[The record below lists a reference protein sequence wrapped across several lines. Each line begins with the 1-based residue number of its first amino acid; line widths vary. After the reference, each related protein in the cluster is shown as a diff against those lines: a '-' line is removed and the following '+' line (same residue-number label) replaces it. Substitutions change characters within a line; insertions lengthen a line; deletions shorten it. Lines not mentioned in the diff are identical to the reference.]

1 MNRYIALRPLMAS
14 VLALT
19 FPLVGAFAAELS
31 AELREAA
38 AGDEPVRVLI
48 VAKQSDEPVVSV
60 MNADPLARRRAAADR
75 ATSSIRRR
83 LAEAGDGFGFGDG
96 AQMPSAYLWA
106 ANAVAADVDG
116 STLEALAEDPTV
128 ERIVMD
134 RVLPV
139 LFDDPTPVADPQPV
153 EAMDQD
159 IPEDPL
165 WHLRKVGTTAVR
177 QKGFTGK
184 GVRVGI
190 IDTGIQADHEELAG
204 KVESFLDF
212 TTLTVEDGELVG
224 EPGTEP
230 YDDNGHGTHCAG
242 TIAGNKVGIAPDA
255 KLIIAKSMGGEGG
268 GSIVGLL
275 VGMQWMLDPDGDPNT
290 ADQPDLVSNS
300 WGINVQH
307 LGEDINLFR
316 DLVLAWREAGIVPIF
331 AAGNDGPNTAAAPAI
346 YPESFAVGATTH
358 HDTIAPFSTGVKVEL
373 EGGFL
378 IKPDISAPGAAIVSS
393 YPGGKYARLDGTS
406 MACPLV
412 AGAVALAKGA
422 FPGATIDQ
430 LTKSF
435 QDGAVE
441 LGEAGKDSRF
451 GHGRLDVPEA
461 FDRLEQIFG
470 APQAD

>member
-1 MNRYIALRPLMAS
+1 MNRYTALRPLMAS
-14 VLALT
+14 VLALS

-31 AELREAA
+31 ADLKAA
-38 AGDEPVRVLI
+38 MEKDEPIRVLI

-60 MNADPLARRRAAADR
+60 MNADPLSRRRAAADR
-75 ATSSIRRR
+75 ATASIRRR

-96 AQMPSAYLWA
+96 SRMPSAYLWA

-116 STLEALAEDPTV
+116 STLEALAEDPSV
-128 ERIVMD
+128 DRIVMD

-139 LFDDPTPVADPQPV
+139 LFDDPQPV
-153 EAMDQD
+153 DAQAED

-165 WHLRKVGTTAVR
+165 WHLRKVGTVDVR
-177 QKGFTGK
+177 QKGFTGQ
-184 GVRVGI
+184 GVRVGV
-190 IDTGIQADHEELAG
+190 IDTGIQADHPELEG
-204 KVESFLDF
+204 KVEKFLDF
-212 TTLTVEDGELVG
+212 TTLSVEDGELVG
-224 EPGTEP
+224 TPGTEP

-275 VGMQWMLDPDGDPNT
+275 VGMQWMLDPDGDPSTN
-290 ADQPDLVSNS
+290 DQPDIVSNS
-300 WGINVQH
+300 WGINIQH

-316 DLVLAWREAGIVPIF
+316 QLVVSWREAGIVPIF
-331 AAGNDGPNTAAAPAI
+331 AAGNDGPETAAAPAI

-358 HDTIAPFSTGVKVEL
+358 HDTIAPFSTGIKVEL
-373 EGGFL
+373 DGGLL

-393 YPGGKYARLDGTS
+393 YPGSKYARLDGTS

-430 LTKSF
+430 LTNAFEK
-435 QDGAVE
+435 GALE
-441 LGEAGKDSRF
+441 LGAAGKDDRF
-451 GHGRLDVPEA
+451 GHGRLDVPAA
-461 FDRLEQIFG
+461 FARLGQIFG